1 MSHRQPPGGGRDSSS
16 AGVWLDICA
25 ARELVDGGDGVRFDW
40 PDAARGGAPA
50 AAFAVRHRGRVFAY
64 LNRCAHVPVELDW
77 LPGKFFDDSGL
88 YLICATHGATY
99 EPASGRCVGGP
110 CRGAGLVALPCE
122 ERDGRV
128 RVRVRVLT

>member
-1 MSHRQPPGGGRDSSS
+1 MTGQET
-16 AGVWLDICA
+16 AGPRGEGAWLDVCA
-25 ARELVDGGDGVRFDW
+25 ARELADGGDGVRFDW
-40 PDAARGGAPA
+40 PDAARGGAPLP
-50 AAFAVRHRGRVFAY
+50 AFAVRHHGRVFAY

-110 CRGAGLVALPCE
+110 CRGASLIALRCE
-122 ERDGRV
+122 EHDGRV
-128 RVRVRVLT
+128 RVLT